1 MPTTE
6 RQGAYAEPH
15 DAADKAQ
22 KAAAV
27 PADSY
32 QALPQ
37 TTANHTAGHVVP
49 QAEEQSAKAA
59 AHTFTTEQKPR
70 QQPSSMLLA
79 N

>member
-6 RQGAYAEPH
+6 RQAAYAEPH

-27 PADSY
+27 PAGS

-37 TTANHTAGHVVP
+37 TTANHTAAHVVP

-59 AHTFTTEQKPR
+59 AHSFKAEQKTK
-70 QQPSSMLLA
+70 A
-79 N
+79 AAK